1 MLQGIIVH
9 LEFVVFHEQLKSM
22 EQSPSFSN
30 SVQSQYDPINYAYIE
45 IA

>member
-1 MLQGIIVH
+1 
-9 LEFVVFHEQLKSM
+9 VV
-22 EQSPSFSN
+22 QSPSLSN